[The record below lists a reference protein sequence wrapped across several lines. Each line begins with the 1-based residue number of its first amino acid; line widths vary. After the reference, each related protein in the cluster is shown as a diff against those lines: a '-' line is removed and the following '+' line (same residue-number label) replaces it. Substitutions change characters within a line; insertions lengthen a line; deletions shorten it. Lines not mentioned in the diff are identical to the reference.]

1 MSLLFSISMVFLFV
15 YIIIYVFDPILSK
28 RKEFNEIRKRN
39 DSSVKKMFLFK
50 QKSELELDLDIGNIN
65 LDEYRKEE
73 IDLNKKLKRLDLE
86 K

>member
-1 MSLLFSISMVFLFV
+1 MSLLFSISTVFLFV

>member
-1 MSLLFSISMVFLFV
+1 MVFLFV

>member
-1 MSLLFSISMVFLFV
+1 MSRLFSISMVFLFV
-15 YIIIYVFDPILSK
+15 YIIIYVLDPILSK

>member
-1 MSLLFSISMVFLFV
+1 MSLLFSISMVFLFA

-28 RKEFNEIRKRN
+28 RKKFNEIRKRN
-39 DSSVKKMFLFK
+39 DSFVKKMFLFK